1 MGDSVVVQLVLVFC
15 LATSP
20 NSCKQVRPP
29 FDQPY
34 ASMMGCMT
42 QAEFVASDM
51 LRDRLD
57 LQGYRLARWRCTEG
71 GLQGAAL

>member
-1 MGDSVVVQLVLVFC
+1 MVHLVLVFC

-20 NSCKQVRPP
+20 NSCKQVPPP
-29 FDQPY
+29 FGQSY
-34 ASMMGCMT
+34 GSLMGCMT

-71 GLQGAAL
+71 GSGGTPL